1 MKLFLV
7 ALAIIVCS
15 AASDRDVPKPN
26 VVLVYVDDLRVND
39 DGTEHMPHQ
48 DALRGNGV
56 SFTQA
61 RAMYPMCGPSRN
73 ALLSGMRPDSSQT
86 WCDPTT
92 ETLCIIRAWNNF
104 SLNKLLLCNCNYT
117 NACTHGHKHTITLVL
132 SPLRPPFPRT
142 STHHLHIQSIP

>member
-7 ALAIIVCS
+7 ALAIVLTVCS
-15 AASDRDVPKPN
+15 AASDRGVPKPN

-48 DALRGNGV
+48 DALRSNGV
-56 SFTQA
+56 SLTQA

-86 WCDPTT
+86 WWDPRTKT
-92 ETLCIIRAWNNF
+92 HFIIRPSNNF
-104 SLNKLLLCNCNYT
+104 TMDQLVLCSCNYA
-117 NACTHGHKHTITLVL
+117 NAC
-132 SPLRPPFPRT
+132 
-142 STHHLHIQSIP
+142 